1 MFTTLIPVLTTGL
14 FVLFVLVL
22 ISAVVYSLSNIFRDI
37 DKDPQTS
44 PTFLSALLNQFR
56 LLGGR
61 YDSIP
66 SNRRNERDN

>member
-14 FVLFVLVL
+14 FALFVIVL
-22 ISAVVYSLSNIFRDI
+22 ISTVVYSLSSAFREI
-37 DKDPQTS
+37 DNEPQTS
-44 PTFLSALLNQFR
+44 STFLSALLNQFR
-56 LLGGR
+56 VLGGR